1 MNTLDCL
8 FSKNAFRNTFSYKR
22 LIAFAALTIFI
33 FTVSSGRASAQTFVN
48 PAPITIFDNGP
59 AIPAYPSTINVT
71 GASGRITKVVVTLN
85 GFTHNFPDDVG
96 VLLVGPGG
104 QKVRLMSDVGGVV
117 AVVTP
122 VNIPIDDRG
131 AAFLPDN
138 AALTNAISK
147 PTQGLSSTGGDGN
160 LHAAN
165 FPLPA
170 PAGPYSVL
178 MSDFIGTSAN
188 GTWSLYVD
196 DDTAGNAGTFANGW
210 TLTITTG
217 GVFTNSTPITIN
229 DVLPATPYPSTVGA
243 AGFTGNITKVTVRL
257 NSLSHTFPDDIGV
270 LLVGPTGTAVRL
282 TTDNGGGADIVNI
295 DLLFDD
301 TSANALPDNTVIL
314 STSYQPTQG
323 VLFNGPQHPTN
334 FPLPAPV
341 NPYSN
346 VLSAFNAS
354 NPNGTWS
361 LYVDDDAGG
370 DVGSIANGWTLTIE
384 AAAPTAAESTI
395 SGRAVSAAGRGIG
408 NVRVLL
414 YGGNLPHPIYT
425 QTNPFGYYRF
435 ENITVGQTYVM
446 SVSSKR
452 YSFTDPVRVIN
463 LSDDLFE
470 LDFLAQP

>member
-1 MNTLDCL
+1 MITLDCP
-8 FSKNAFRNTFSYKR
+8 FSKNAHRSTFLYKK

-33 FTVSSGRASAQTFVN
+33 FTVSFERATAQTFVN

-59 AIPAYPSTINVT
+59 AIPAYPSTLNVT
-71 GASGRITKVVVTLN
+71 GTFGRITKVVVTLN
-85 GFTHNFPDDVG
+85 GFTHSFPDDVG
-96 VLLVGPGG
+96 VLLVGPAG
-104 QKVRLMSDVGGVV
+104 QKVRLMSDVGGGV

-138 AALTNAISK
+138 AALTNVISK
-147 PTQGLSSTGGDGN
+147 PTQGLSGTVGDGN

-165 FPLPA
+165 FPAPA

-196 DDTAGNAGTFANGW
+196 DDTAGDAGTFANGW

-217 GVFTNSTPITIN
+217 GVFTNSNAVSIPDSGT
-229 DVLPATPYPSTVGA
+229 ATPYPSTIAV
-243 AGFTGNITKVTVRL
+243 AGFTGNITKVSVRL
-257 NSLSHTFPDDIGV
+257 NSFSHTFPDDVGV

-282 TTDNGGGADIVNI
+282 TTDNGGDPNILNI

-301 TSANALPDNTVIL
+301 SAANALPDNAIIL
-314 STSYQPTQG
+314 STSYRPTQG
-323 VLFNGPQHPTN
+323 GGGHPIN
-334 FPLPAPV
+334 FPAPAPV

-346 VLSAFNAS
+346 VLSAFNGS
-354 NPNGTWS
+354 NPNGIWS

-370 DVGSIANGWTLTIE
+370 DTGSIANGWTLAIE
-384 AAAPTAAESTI
+384 AAAPTAADSTI
-395 SGRAVSAAGRGIG
+395 SGRAVNASGRGLG
-408 NVRVLL
+408 NVRVML
-414 YGGNLPHPIYT
+414 YGGNLPYPIYT

-435 ENITVGQTYVM
+435 ENMAVGQTYVM

-470 LDFLAQP
+470 LDFFAEP